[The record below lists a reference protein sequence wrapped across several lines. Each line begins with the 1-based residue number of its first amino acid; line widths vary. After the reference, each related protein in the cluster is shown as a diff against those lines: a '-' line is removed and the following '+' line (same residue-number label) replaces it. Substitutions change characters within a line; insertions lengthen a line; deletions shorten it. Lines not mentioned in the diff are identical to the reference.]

1 MAIPSILLN
10 SAHLKHK
17 QNIMEYRIEKDT
29 MGEVK
34 VPAHVYWGAQTERSR
49 NNFKIGPEASMPKEI
64 IYAFGY
70 LKKAAAMANCDLGV
84 LSKEKSDLIAKACDE
99 ILAKK
104 LDDQFPLVIWQT
116 GSGTQSNMNANEVIA
131 YRAHVMQG
139 GSLNDEKKV
148 LHPNDD
154 VNKSQ
159 SSNDTYP
166 TAMHIAAYKQVA
178 EITIPGMEK
187 LRDTLAKKAGEW
199 KNIVKTGRTHFMD
212 ATPLTLGQEFSG
224 YAQQITNSIRALKN
238 ALEAV
243 RELALGGTAVGTG
256 LNTPKGYDVLVA
268 KKIAE
273 LTGLPFVT
281 APNKFEALAAHDAMV
296 ELSGA
301 LKRSAVSLFKIA
313 NDIRMLSSGPRCGI
327 GEMIITDN
335 EPGSS
340 IMPGKVNPTQPEAL
354 TMVCAQ
360 VIGNDVAATI
370 GGTMGHFELN
380 VFKPVIAANVLQSAC
395 LIGDACVSFND
406 KCAIGIE
413 PNKEVIKKH
422 MENSLM
428 LVTSLNTH
436 IGYENAA
443 KIAKKA
449 HKENKTLREAAIELK
464 LLTNEQFDQWVVPS
478 KMVGNL

>member
-1 MAIPSILLN
+1 MT
-10 SAHLKHK
+10 
-17 QNIMEYRIEKDT
+17 YRIEKDT
-29 MGEVK
+29 MGEVQ
-34 VPAHVYWGAQTERSR
+34 VPADKYWGAQTERSR

-70 LKKAAAMANCDLGV
+70 LKKAAAMTNCELGV
-84 LSKEKSDLIAKACDE
+84 LAADKKDMIAKVCDE
-99 ILAKK
+99 IVAGK

-131 YRAHVMQG
+131 YRAHVLSG
-139 GSLNDEKKV
+139 GKLTDEKKV

-166 TAMHIAAYKQVA
+166 TAMHIASYKQVI
-178 EITIPGMEK
+178 EITLPGMQK
-187 LRDTLAKKAGEW
+187 LRDTLSKKVTDF

-224 YAQQITNSIRALKN
+224 YVQQIDNSVRTIKN

-243 RELALGGTAVGTG
+243 KELALGGTAVGTG

-273 LTGLPFVT
+273 LTGLPFIT

-301 LKRSAVSLFKIA
+301 LKRAAVSLMKIA
-313 NDIRMLSSGPRCGI
+313 NDIRMLSSGPRSGI
-327 GEMIITDN
+327 GELVIPDN

-340 IMPGKVNPTQPEAL
+340 IMPGKVNPTQPEAM

-360 VIGNDVAATI
+360 VMGNDVAVSI
-370 GGTMGHFELN
+370 GGSMGHFELN
-380 VFKPVIAANVLQSAC
+380 VFKPVIAANVLQSAR

-413 PNKEVIKKH
+413 PNLPIIKQH

-428 LVTSLNTH
+428 LVTALNTH

-449 HKENKTLREAAIELK
+449 HKENKTLREAAVELG
-464 LLTNEQFDQWVVPS
+464 LLTSAQFDEWVRPE
-478 KMVGNL
+478 KMV